1 MSPRAIP
8 VRLQRGFSLLELMVA
23 VAIMAVLAALIAPSA
38 LENLNEARRTT
49 AKSNIKSLTEALKF
63 YKMENGRY
71 PTTEQGLQ
79 ALVAKPATQPVPAN
93 WRPYIE
99 KLPTDP
105 WGQSYQYLSPGV
117 KGEIDVM
124 SFGADGQSGGEGKD
138 ADIGSW
144 Q

>member
-1 MSPRAIP
+1 MYLPGHFRMDEAAEMHRL
-8 VRLQRGFSLLELMVA
+8 VRQYPLGTW
-23 VAIMAVLAALIAPSA
+23 VLS
-38 LENLNEARRTT
+38 
-49 AKSNIKSLTEALKF
+49 
-63 YKMENGRY
+63 
-71 PTTEQGLQ
+71 TEQGLQ

-117 KGEIDVM
+117 KGEIDVI
-124 SFGADGQSGGEGKD
+124 SYGADGKPGGEGVN
-138 ADIGSW
+138 ADIDNW

>member
-117 KGEIDVM
+117 KGEIDVI
-124 SFGADGQSGGEGKD
+124 SYGADGKPGGEGVN
-138 ADIGSW
+138 ADIDNW